1 MKREFIGVKDVAKW
15 LGFSTHGVYKMV
27 REENRIP
34 HYKLDSTILFRI
46 SELEKWIES
55 KKIES

>member
-15 LGFSTHGVYKMV
+15 LGFSTHGVYRLVKQ
-27 REENRIP
+27 NRIP
-34 HYKLDSTILFRI
+34 HYKLDFNVLFRT
-46 SELEKWIES
+46 SELEKWIAS